1 MRYFDK
7 AEGDTLRDY
16 IHEAVEKT
24 QVAYP
29 FVGVV
34 VSDEVLQYENVA
46 YTLWKGTEELICNAA
61 RKVGMDMQPQSVRG
75 GTTAA
80 MIVAAKGLNGG
91 ANIYSGQNNSH
102 SKKEW
107 VCLED
112 MSDIVM
118 LVHQIIDDL
127 VSFDK

>member
-1 MRYFDK
+1 M
-7 AEGDTLRDY
+7 
-16 IHEAVEKT
+16 
-24 QVAYP
+24 
-29 FVGVV
+29 
-34 VSDEVLQYENVA
+34 QYENVA